1 MLDFGQLWN
10 RLDPF
15 DNPSNLLDIIV
26 VALLFW
32 WLLDVIRGTRAV
44 QLLRGVIV
52 LLVAALLIGTVLPL
66 PTLNWLLEN
75 AVRPALFVGIPV
87 LFQPE
92 LRRAL
97 ETLGRT
103 GDLFTRR
110 PFAAQSGD
118 MATTINLLVRAAVQL
133 SQRQTGALIVI
144 ERNTGLQEYA
154 DRGVIVDGRL
164 SVILLLN
171 IFFPNAPLHDMAV
184 IVRAGRV
191 LAANVVLPLSEN
203 VVGNPRFGTRHRA
216 ALGISE
222 QSDAL
227 ALVVSEET
235 GSISVANNGRIVRH
249 LNEARLRKLLAELLN
264 VPLEDVT
271 A

>member
-1 MLDFGQLWN
+1 MLDLNQIWDRF
-10 RLDPF
+10 DPLR
-15 DNPSNLLDIIV
+15 NPLNLLDIFLV
-26 VALLFW
+26 TLLFW

-52 LLVAALLIGTVLPL
+52 LLIVSFAIGTVLPL
-66 PTLNWLLEN
+66 QTLRWLLEY
-75 AVRPALFVGIPV
+75 AVRPALFVGIPI

-97 ETLGRT
+97 ESLGRT
-103 GDLFTRR
+103 GDLFTKR
-110 PFAAQSGD
+110 PFSNHAGEQ
-118 MATTINLLVRAAVQL
+118 ATTINLLVRAATQL
-133 SQRQTGALIVI
+133 SQRKTGAIIVI

-154 DRGVIVDGRL
+154 DRGVIVDARI

-171 IFFPNAPLHDMAV
+171 IFFINSPLHDMAV
-184 IVRAGRV
+184 IIRSGRI
-191 LAANVVLPLSEN
+191 LAANVVLPLSDN
-203 VVGNPRFGTRHRA
+203 VLSSSRYGTRHRA

-235 GSISVANNGRIVRH
+235 GSISIATNGRIVRH
-249 LNEARLRKLLAELLN
+249 LNEDRLRRLLAELLN
-264 VPLEDVT
+264 VPLEEVT
-271 A
+271 T

>member
-1 MLDFGQLWN
+1 MLDLSQLWE
-10 RLDPF
+10 RLDPIR
-15 DNPSNLLDIIV
+15 NPLNLLDILL

-44 QLLRGVIV
+44 QLLRGLIV
-52 LLVAALLIGTVLPL
+52 LLILSLAIGTVLPL
-66 PTLNWLLEN
+66 PTLGWLLTN
-75 AVRPALFVGIPV
+75 AVRPALFVAIPV

-97 ETLGRT
+97 EALGRT
-103 GDLFTRR
+103 GDLLTRR
-110 PFAAQSGD
+110 PFGHQSGD
-118 MATTINLLVRAAVQL
+118 MVQMITLLARAATQL

-154 DRGVIVDGRL
+154 DRGVILESRL
-164 SVILLLN
+164 SVVLLLN
-171 IFFPNAPLHDMAV
+171 IFFPNSPLHDMAV
-184 IVRAGRV
+184 IVREGRI

-203 VVGNPRFGTRHRA
+203 VVGATRYGTRHRA

-222 QSDAL
+222 QSDAI

-235 GSISVANNGRIVRH
+235 GSISVANHGRIVRH
-249 LNEARLRKLLAELLN
+249 LNEARLRKLLGDLLN
-264 VPLEDVT
+264 VPLEEAT